1 MHDWLDFPEK
11 LLISI
16 GKIVKHVSIVRCPWY
31 FLHALAVKNIQ
42 GSFLC
47 IDVDYKKSACWK
59 SLCHSVKFSMVCL
72 LFSPPPFFFAY
83 QKPIINGFTL
93 DQWIAYGW
101 YLNFVS
107 KSLEIF
113 ITCWSHCPPPH
124 SGVGGT
130 ACVFP
135 KSPVKGYFSRDKVR
149 PENCL
154 KKILKKEGGGVLSL
168 SLSLFGLLRNLKRGL
183 LYNISVY
190 FIWKSWKNWS
200 NPGIKFLK

>member
-16 GKIVKHVSIVRCPWY
+16 GKIAKHVSIVRCPWY
-31 FLHALAVKNIQ
+31 FMHALVVKNIQ

-59 SLCHSVKFSMVCL
+59 SLCPLSFSQIFHGL
-72 LFSPPPFFFAY
+72 SSFLPPPLMFAY
-83 QKPIINGFTL
+83 QKRIINGFTL

-113 ITCWSHCPPPH
+113 ITCWSHWQRDPDIQQ
-124 SGVGGT
+124 VL
-130 ACVFP
+130 VI
-135 KSPVKGYFSRDKVR
+135 SRSFF
-149 PENCL
+149 
-154 KKILKKEGGGVLSL
+154 KKQ
-168 SLSLFGLLRNLKRGL
+168 NLKTNQDAEKEHGTVSSVSFWHQASVKK
-183 LYNISVY
+183 SVY
-190 FIWKSWKNWS
+190 
-200 NPGIKFLK
+200 G